1 MRAAIDSG
9 SDFDL
14 CSSVSADYRADLE
27 ALLFFHPR
35 QQALEKNIRDC
46 VAEFGAPEILRRA
59 DRLYVGI
66 PRNGAQGLFACH
78 GSQRAG
84 APVGVVVYLRTEREL
99 LRILHLAV
107 HPTYEHD
114 GRHAPLG
121 LALLMVDAVRNL
133 AQRIVGVRRIQLPY
147 VANDFL
153 SVARLSADRPGGEVA
168 TTRSGASGVGP
179 AAQP

>member
-14 CSSVSADYRADLE
+14 CSSVSVDYRADLE

-35 QQALEKNIRDC
+35 QQALKENIRDC
-46 VAEFGAPEILRRA
+46 IAEFGTPEILQRTN
-59 DRLYVGI
+59 RLYVGI

-78 GSQRAG
+78 GAYRGG
-84 APVGVVVYLRTEREL
+84 APVGVAVYLRTDREL

-107 HPTYEHD
+107 HPAYEHD

-133 AQRIVGVRRIQLPY
+133 AQRIAGVRRIQLPY
-147 VANDFL
+147 VPNDFL
-153 SVARLSADRPGGEVA
+153 SVPRLSAAQPGAELPARPPGAPGGFSA
-168 TTRSGASGVGP
+168 R
-179 AAQP
+179 